1 MTELDRI
8 ALFVL
13 LDLIGFSEP
22 NFPMFS
28 VSASTY
34 VEIVNLSLRFDIC
47 LTDLNHY
54 DCAE

>member
-34 VEIVNLSLRFDIC
+34 VEIVSLSLRFDIC
-47 LTDLNHY
+47 LADLNHY